1 MDLIRAFSSTAIG
14 FGHYIFLHSVSFM
27 YLFLFYF
34 YWVVQSS
41 LKNFLNFYVLVI
53 PLRCCILI
61 TTILNKCRHPILYFS
76 FDLGIKNSLFYMIG
90 PFQLC
95 FSFLADSSL
104 LFRINWSVLWG
115 LKIQSVFMCP
125 WKKVLLLIISI
136 QSLLFIQFTFL
147 FMCLSVS
154 YSY

>member
-1 MDLIRAFSSTAIG
+1 MWFLGIGKISSRYHFVLAHLCDMALYLHFSFLVMDLIRAFSSTAIG

-41 LKNFLNFYVLVI
+41 LKIFLNFYVLVI

-95 FSFLADSSL
+95 F
-104 LFRINWSVLWG
+104 
-115 LKIQSVFMCP
+115 
-125 WKKVLLLIISI
+125 
-136 QSLLFIQFTFL
+136 
-147 FMCLSVS
+147 
-154 YSY
+154 